1 MSQQARSILDLS
13 VQASGAI
20 AYGRAVNVIAPA
32 IASAITGAQAT
43 VAGQKVIGIARRDA
57 ASGAYT
63 DVTCLGT
70 AVCEAGAAITV
81 GSRVQCDASG
91 RVITA
96 TALSAAQ
103 GAIGIGTLAVAA
115 GATAVTSTAANGAI
129 LTGAPTVANPTLAGG
144 DPPVYVFGTALQA
157 ASAAG
162 DFIEVLICP

>member
-96 TALSAAQ
+96 TALT
-103 GAIGIGTLAVAA
+103 IAA
-115 GATAVTSTAANGAI
+115 GATAVTSAAANGAG
-129 LTGAPTVANPTLAGG
+129 TMAGG
-144 DPPVYVFGTALQA
+144 DPPIYVFGTALQA